1 MARQPA
7 NRSKSRKSAAK
18 SRASQPKDTL
28 DTAFVD
34 ALSSDFS
41 RYGDAAIAALRQDD
55 PTAYLKLCASVLPK
69 AVAGAIDPIE
79 AMTDE
84 ELIERAKTLAAE
96 LDLGAASRPRRAAR
110 KKKPEQA

>member
-7 NRSKSRKSAAK
+7 DRSGARKGAAK
-18 SRASQPKDTL
+18 TRAARPKDTL

-34 ALSSDFS
+34 ALSKDFS
-41 RYGDAAIAALRQDD
+41 LYGAAAVAALRQDE

-96 LDLGAASRPRRAAR
+96 LNLGAAPRSRRAAR
-110 KKKPEQA
+110 KKKPE